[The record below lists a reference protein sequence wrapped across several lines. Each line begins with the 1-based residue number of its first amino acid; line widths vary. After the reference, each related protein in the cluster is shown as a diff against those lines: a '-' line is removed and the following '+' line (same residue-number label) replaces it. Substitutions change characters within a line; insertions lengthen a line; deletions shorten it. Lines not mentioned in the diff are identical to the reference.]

1 MLVTRE
7 GRTVSVRT
15 ASELDESL
23 KKEMSTL
30 TPEEREALRIIL
42 QDFHLPTPIG
52 SAATQFQPAQ
62 PNLLAALSAAEYK
75 TQPVDMR
82 TFIKDTNFLGNTC
95 DSLYPK
101 FLDDLVDL
109 FSGGYNECIITGA
122 IGIGK
127 CLGGDTEIYDT
138 STGRRRLVREAGS
151 LSVPSKTDSH
161 RFEPRAATAF
171 ASGQKPCV
179 RISLQGGQALVLS
192 TDHRVFTDRGWVEA
206 AALTSTD
213 LIATPRKLPPPLRA
227 EAYSDESVKLVAYL
241 LSDGGTTTSNTTF
254 TNETPAILA
263 EFKAL
268 VESEGDCSTYNN
280 WHKNDVPGV
289 HELAPSGAATMF
301 SCTGIT
307 HKVRDWQIGGH
318 ARDKRIPAGF
328 YGLPDAQ
335 IALFLNRFWACDGC
349 VGRPSL
355 PQLEVC
361 LASEGLVDDLR
372 HLLLRLGIQARKKF
386 KWASYISK
394 VDGTRRTFPA
404 WRLFVTGST
413 EVARFFETVGPVI
426 GKEEMSRRVHE
437 ACLTLKSNPNVDL
450 VPVGLSQLKEIRSE
464 MGLRGKGLLR
474 RFGCVDGSLL
484 SRQRFQK
491 LCLTEGYSG
500 KYAWLADNEILW
512 DRVASSEDVGILP
525 VFDLSVPGTHN
536 LIANQIVVHN
546 TFVCTI
552 GIARVLYEIS
562 CLKDPHKT
570 FGLAKDTNITLA
582 CFSVNEELAT
592 KVVFEN
598 IKTKITASP
607 YFMQNFPF
615 SATKKELRF
624 PHNVWVAPRATTDT
638 SALGLNVISAF
649 MDEGNFLPKR
659 GKYSAAAGVV
669 DHADL
674 IYSSLK
680 RRMKSRFEKAG
691 KLPGILF
698 IASSKTT
705 HEDFVSRRL
714 KEARDDPTLFVRDY
728 ALWEIKPEDYY
739 SVDKF
744 HVLVGNETIPSKI
757 LDPGEADRIRPS
769 LPDGTLIIGVP
780 EDFKLDFERDLEGC
794 FTGDTTVSLLD
805 GREVAL
811 QDLQGEDSF
820 WVYSFGPDGR
830 MYPGR
835 GHSARQTHADAEIV
849 EVELDNGEKIRCT
862 PNHRFMLRDGTY
874 KEARDLAA
882 GTSLMPLYRR
892 KDRHGYEMLKSNMG
906 GRWVHTH
913 RLVARE
919 AYRSGARLGETEVV
933 HHVDFHS
940 TNNTPE
946 NLQVMEDQDHYALHT
961 ARLPLTLHRP
971 DVWAKS
977 ATTRREKYKTDP
989 AYQAQMLG
997 KVSSMH
1003 AAYSG
1008 TDEHRATAQRVGL
1021 TYGFGRDVPT
1031 DAQRQAQRDNGTKN
1045 ITALNASD
1053 RNPSKKPEN
1062 RAAAGSRL
1070 RAVDPAILAAGRQ
1083 KGLHSRYHEGM
1094 FETCALCRG
1103 EAAPSP
1109 ATVRSRHQRKHTG
1122 KYRDCLICNPPNNHK
1137 VVAVRPAGR
1146 APVFDITVDTHHNF
1160 SLTAGVVVHNSI
1172 KDIAGCSVV
1181 SVSPFIQR
1189 REKLVDAVEQDKK
1202 TYGADRHFF
1211 SKPEYDPS
1219 KGGQFVWEKAVR
1231 LTPDPSMRGQT
1242 DMMRP
1247 IINPNA
1253 MRHVH
1258 IDIGLRHDA
1267 LGLCMA
1273 HIGSFRDVVRRGPN
1287 GEQHLERAPVF
1298 VVDLMLR
1305 VTPPPG
1311 DEIILGDVRRLIYEL
1326 AQHGYTI
1333 TSVTTDS
1340 YQSTDLVQQ
1349 LNQKGFNAKIVSV
1362 DTSTEPYEA
1371 LKTAFYEDRVFMYE
1385 HGTLL
1390 TELRQLQRDYR
1401 RRKIDHPSR
1410 GSKDCADALAGVL
1423 WTLGQ
1428 QQLTTPLPILRQS
1441 ATGGDSWMTDQY
1453 QGQVGGGPAGAGA
1466 ERWEPLPFF
1475 RGSSTGGRG

>member
-42 QDFHLPTPIG
+42 QDFHLPTPTG

-75 TQPVDMR
+75 TPPVDMR
-82 TFIKDTNFLGNTC
+82 TFIKDPNFLGNTC

-151 LSVPSKTDSH
+151 LSVPSKTDAH

-512 DRVASSEDVGILP
+512 DRVASSEDVGIIP

-780 EDFKLDFERDLEGC
+780 EDFKLDFERDLEG
-794 FTGDTTVSLLD
+794 
-805 GREVAL
+805 
-811 QDLQGEDSF
+811 
-820 WVYSFGPDGR
+820 
-830 MYPGR
+830 
-835 GHSARQTHADAEIV
+835 
-849 EVELDNGEKIRCT
+849 
-862 PNHRFMLRDGTY
+862 
-874 KEARDLAA
+874 
-882 GTSLMPLYRR
+882 
-892 KDRHGYEMLKSNMG
+892 
-906 GRWVHTH
+906 
-913 RLVARE
+913 
-919 AYRSGARLGETEVV
+919 
-933 HHVDFHS
+933 
-940 TNNTPE
+940 
-946 NLQVMEDQDHYALHT
+946 
-961 ARLPLTLHRP
+961 
-971 DVWAKS
+971 
-977 ATTRREKYKTDP
+977 
-989 AYQAQMLG
+989 
-997 KVSSMH
+997 
-1003 AAYSG
+1003 
-1008 TDEHRATAQRVGL
+1008 
-1021 TYGFGRDVPT
+1021 
-1031 DAQRQAQRDNGTKN
+1031 
-1045 ITALNASD
+1045 
-1053 RNPSKKPEN
+1053 
-1062 RAAAGSRL
+1062 
-1070 RAVDPAILAAGRQ
+1070 
-1083 KGLHSRYHEGM
+1083 
-1094 FETCALCRG
+1094 
-1103 EAAPSP
+1103 
-1109 ATVRSRHQRKHTG
+1109 
-1122 KYRDCLICNPPNNHK
+1122 
-1137 VVAVRPAGR
+1137 
-1146 APVFDITVDTHHNF
+1146 
-1160 SLTAGVVVHNSI
+1160 SI

-1273 HIGSFRDVVRRGPN
+1273 HIGGFRDVVRRGPN

-1333 TSVTTDS
+1333 TSVSTDS

-1385 HGTLL
+1385 HATLQ

-1401 RRKIDHPSR
+1401 RRKIDHPVR

-1453 QGQVGGGPAGAGA
+1453 QGQVGGGHAGAGA

>member
-42 QDFHLPTPIG
+42 QDFHLPTPTG

-75 TQPVDMR
+75 TPPVDMR
-82 TFIKDTNFLGNTC
+82 TFIKDPNFLGNTC

-151 LSVPSKTDSH
+151 LSVPSKTDAH

-318 ARDKRIPAGF
+318 ARDKRIPACF

-512 DRVASSEDVGILP
+512 DRVASSEDVGIIP

-780 EDFKLDFERDLEGC
+780 EDFKLDFERDLEG
-794 FTGDTTVSLLD
+794 
-805 GREVAL
+805 
-811 QDLQGEDSF
+811 
-820 WVYSFGPDGR
+820 
-830 MYPGR
+830 
-835 GHSARQTHADAEIV
+835 
-849 EVELDNGEKIRCT
+849 
-862 PNHRFMLRDGTY
+862 
-874 KEARDLAA
+874 
-882 GTSLMPLYRR
+882 
-892 KDRHGYEMLKSNMG
+892 
-906 GRWVHTH
+906 
-913 RLVARE
+913 
-919 AYRSGARLGETEVV
+919 
-933 HHVDFHS
+933 
-940 TNNTPE
+940 
-946 NLQVMEDQDHYALHT
+946 
-961 ARLPLTLHRP
+961 
-971 DVWAKS
+971 
-977 ATTRREKYKTDP
+977 
-989 AYQAQMLG
+989 
-997 KVSSMH
+997 
-1003 AAYSG
+1003 
-1008 TDEHRATAQRVGL
+1008 
-1021 TYGFGRDVPT
+1021 
-1031 DAQRQAQRDNGTKN
+1031 
-1045 ITALNASD
+1045 
-1053 RNPSKKPEN
+1053 
-1062 RAAAGSRL
+1062 
-1070 RAVDPAILAAGRQ
+1070 
-1083 KGLHSRYHEGM
+1083 
-1094 FETCALCRG
+1094 
-1103 EAAPSP
+1103 
-1109 ATVRSRHQRKHTG
+1109 
-1122 KYRDCLICNPPNNHK
+1122 
-1137 VVAVRPAGR
+1137 
-1146 APVFDITVDTHHNF
+1146 
-1160 SLTAGVVVHNSI
+1160 SI

-1333 TSVTTDS
+1333 TSVSTDS